1 MKQQLI
7 LILLLLFAA
16 TTATALD
23 FEVDGIYYE
32 TTDSYYDHSI
42 DDWVDLDHDVAM
54 VILSTGVSGEII
66 IPSTVTYEG
75 VTYPVAIIGAEAFR
89 YKDDITGVVIP
100 NSVISIMGNAFEAC
114 YNLTS
119 IIVESGNPNYD
130 SRDNCNA
137 IIETASNTLIAGC
150 QNTIIPNSVTSI
162 GSNAFLLCENLTSIN
177 FPNSVT
183 SIGNSAFED
192 CYNLMD
198 IYLPNS
204 LTYID
209 NYAFNGCGELRS
221 VTIPNSV
228 THIGSWA
235 FDRCEMLTDVYS
247 FITDLSGLSMYDD
260 SFIDYED
267 CTLHVP
273 EGMRE
278 AYLADENWGPHFSDI
293 VEMVEPVPATTIEVE
308 PTAAKIFVGDS
319 LQLTATVGPE
329 DVTINSVIWS
339 TSDPSVA
346 TVDGEGLVIA
356 VGEGSAIITATTMDG
371 TSLTA
376 SCEVTVELLNI
387 IFADAN
393 VKAICVQNWDT
404 NGDGELS
411 DIEAAAVT
419 SLNGKFTDKYSITSF
434 DELKY
439 FTGLTTIE
447 DYAFQSCLNL
457 KSITLPNSIR
467 GIGKSAFNG
476 CSRLTSIDIPESV
489 TYFSYGS
496 FSDCSRLTS
505 INIPN
510 RVKGI
515 ADWLFSGCGSLTNII
530 IPNSVTS
537 IGECAFY
544 NCGLTNIDIPNSVTR
559 IDKSAFERCDR
570 LTSIII
576 PKSVTSIGDG
586 AFRNCDSLAS
596 ITVESGNPYYD
607 SRENCNAI
615 IWTASNKLVIGF
627 KNTIIPNSVT
637 GIGPMAFQFCKKLTS
652 INIPNSVTSI
662 DNSAFQYSGLTS
674 VTIPNSVTAIGEQ
687 AFSGCDS
694 LASIAVESG
703 NPYFDSRENCNAII
717 KTASNILIVGCKNTI
732 IPNSVTSIDW
742 YAFSGCSGLTSI
754 DIPNSVTVIGAW
766 AFDSCRDL
774 TSIDI
779 PNSVTS
785 IGSNAFGY
793 CDNLTSV
800 TIPNSVTYIGG
811 HAFYRCSKLACVD
824 IPNSVTYIGHYAF
837 GYCDNLTTIS
847 IPNSVT
853 YIGDGAFD
861 RTRLTD
867 VYSYL
872 TDLTNVRIGQSI
884 FPSNNYS
891 IRTLHVPAGM
901 TEVYQADNH
910 WGPYFGSIVE
920 MEPEVLTP
928 GDIDGDGVLSIS
940 DLTELIDMIL
950 TGGATLEDTPVADV
964 NGDGLIDI
972 ADVTELIVRIL
983 NA

>member
-1 MKQQLI
+1 MKQRLF

-32 TTDSYYDHSI
+32 TTDSYYDHFI
-42 DDWVDLDHDVAM
+42 DEWVDLDHDVAI
-54 VILSTGVSGEII
+54 VVSISYDLSGEII

-75 VTYPVAIIGAEAFR
+75 VTYPVALIGSEAFCC
-89 YKDDITGVVIP
+89 KEDITGVFIP
-100 NSVISIMGNAFEAC
+100 NSVIIIERNAFEGC
-114 YNLTS
+114 YSLTS

-162 GSNAFLLCENLTSIN
+162 GEAAFYGCSSLTNIII
-177 FPNSVT
+177 PNSVT
-183 SIGNSAFED
+183 SIGEA
-192 CYNLMD
+192 
-198 IYLPNS
+198 
-204 LTYID
+204 
-209 NYAFNGCGELRS
+209 AFNGCSGLTNIIIPNS
-221 VTIPNSV
+221 VTSIDDYAFQYCSSLTSIIIPNSV
-228 THIGSWA
+228 THIGWWA
-235 FDRCEMLTDVYS
+235 FNECYCLRNVYS

-260 SFIDYED
+260 SFMDYEE

-273 EGMRE
+273 EGMME
-278 AYLADENWGPHFSDI
+278 AYQADENWGPHFSDI

-329 DVTINSVIWS
+329 DVTINIVIWS

-346 TVDGEGLVIA
+346 TVDGEGLVTA
-356 VGEGSAIITATTMDG
+356 VGEGSAIITAMTIDG

-467 GIGKSAFNG
+467 GIGKSAFDG

-489 TYFSYGS
+489 TYISHGAFSS
-496 FSDCSRLTS
+496 CSHLTS

-510 RVKGI
+510 RVTGI

-530 IPNSVTS
+530 IPNSVTY
-537 IGECAFY
+537 IGEVAFSR
-544 NCGLTNIDIPNSVTR
+544 CGLTNIDIPNSVTR
-559 IDKSAFERCDR
+559 IDKSAFSGCYR

-576 PKSVTSIGDG
+576 PNSVTSIGDR
-586 AFRNCDSLAS
+586 AFRDCNSLAS

-615 IWTASNKLVIGF
+615 IGTISNKLLVGC

-637 GIGPMAFQFCKKLTS
+637 GIG
-652 INIPNSVTSI
+652 I
-662 DNSAFQYSGLTS
+662 SAF
-674 VTIPNSVTAIGEQ
+674 
-687 AFSGCDS
+687 D
-694 LASIAVESG
+694 
-703 NPYFDSRENCNAII
+703 
-717 KTASNILIVGCKNTI
+717 
-732 IPNSVTSIDW
+732 
-742 YAFSGCSGLTSI
+742 GCSGLV
-754 DIPNSVTVIGAW
+754 N
-766 AFDSCRDL
+766 
-774 TSIDI
+774 IDI

-785 IGSNAFGY
+785 IGESAFA
-793 CDNLTSV
+793 CCSNLTSV
-800 TIPNSVTYIGG
+800 TIPNSVTSIGRW
-811 HAFYRCSKLACVD
+811 AFSSCKLKSVI
-824 IPNSVTYIGHYAF
+824 IPKSVTHIGYSAFSDTHY
-837 GYCDNLTTIS
+837 S
-847 IPNSVT
+847 
-853 YIGDGAFD
+853 
-861 RTRLTD
+861 LTD

-872 TDLTNVRIGQSI
+872 TDLTNVSVGQSA
-884 FPSNNYS
+884 FSANSSSFYS

-950 TGGATLEDTPVADV
+950 TGGATLEDTPVADL

>member
-1 MKQQLI
+1 MKQRLF

-32 TTDSYYDHSI
+32 TTDSYYDHFI
-42 DDWVDLDHDVAM
+42 DEWVDLDHDVAI
-54 VILSTGVSGEII
+54 VVSISYDLSGEII

-75 VTYPVAIIGAEAFR
+75 VTYPVALIGSAFCC
-89 YKDDITGVVIP
+89 KEDITGVFIP
-100 NSVISIMGNAFEAC
+100 NSVIIIERNAFEGC
-114 YNLTS
+114 YSLTS

-150 QNTIIPNSVTSI
+150 HNTIIPNSVTSI
-162 GSNAFLLCENLTSIN
+162 GEAAFYGCSSLTNIII
-177 FPNSVT
+177 PNSVT
-183 SIGNSAFED
+183 SIDDYAFQY
-192 CYNLMD
+192 CS
-198 IYLPNS
+198 S
-204 LTYID
+204 LTSII
-209 NYAFNGCGELRS
+209 
-221 VTIPNSV
+221 IPNSV
-228 THIGSWA
+228 THIGWWA
-235 FDRCEMLTDVYS
+235 FNECYCLRNVYS

-260 SFIDYED
+260 SFMDYEE

-273 EGMRE
+273 EGMME
-278 AYLADENWGPHFSDI
+278 AYQADENWGPHFSDI

-329 DVTINSVIWS
+329 DVTINIVIWS

-346 TVDGEGLVIA
+346 TVDGEGLVTA
-356 VGEGSAIITATTMDG
+356 VGEGSAIITAMTIDG

-467 GIGKSAFNG
+467 GIGKSAFDG

-489 TYFSYGS
+489 TYISHGAFSS
-496 FSDCSRLTS
+496 CSHLTS

-510 RVKGI
+510 RVTGI

-530 IPNSVTS
+530 IPNSVTY
-537 IGECAFY
+537 IGEVAFSR
-544 NCGLTNIDIPNSVTR
+544 CGLTNIDIPNSVTH
-559 IDKSAFERCDR
+559 IGKSAFSGCYR

-576 PKSVTSIGDG
+576 PKSVTSIGDW
-586 AFRNCDSLAS
+586 AFSDCDSLAS

-615 IWTASNKLVIGF
+615 IGTASNKL
-627 KNTIIPNSVT
+627 
-637 GIGPMAFQFCKKLTS
+637 L
-652 INIPNSVTSI
+652 
-662 DNSAFQYSGLTS
+662 
-674 VTIPNSVTAIGEQ
+674 
-687 AFSGCDS
+687 
-694 LASIAVESG
+694 
-703 NPYFDSRENCNAII
+703 
-717 KTASNILIVGCKNTI
+717 VGCKNTI
-732 IPNSVTSIDW
+732 IPNSVTSIGES
-742 YAFSGCSGLTSI
+742 AFACCS
-754 DIPNSVTVIGAW
+754 
-766 AFDSCRDL
+766 
-774 TSIDI
+774 
-779 PNSVTS
+779 
-785 IGSNAFGY
+785 
-793 CDNLTSV
+793 NLTSV
-800 TIPNSVTYIGG
+800 TIPNSVTSIGDR
-811 HAFYRCSKLACVD
+811 AFRDCNSLASITVESGNPYYDSRENCNAIIGTISNKLLVGCKNTIIPNSVTGIGISAFDGCSGLVNID
-824 IPNSVTYIGHYAF
+824 IPNSVTSIGESAF
-837 GYCDNLTTIS
+837 ACCSNLTSVT

-853 YIGDGAFD
+853 SIGRWAFSSCKLKSVIIPKSVTHIGYSAFSD
-861 RTRLTD
+861 THYSLTD

-872 TDLTNVRIGQSI
+872 TDLTNVSVGQSA
-884 FPSNNYS
+884 FSANSSSFYS

-950 TGGATLEDTPVADV
+950 TGGATLEDTPVADL